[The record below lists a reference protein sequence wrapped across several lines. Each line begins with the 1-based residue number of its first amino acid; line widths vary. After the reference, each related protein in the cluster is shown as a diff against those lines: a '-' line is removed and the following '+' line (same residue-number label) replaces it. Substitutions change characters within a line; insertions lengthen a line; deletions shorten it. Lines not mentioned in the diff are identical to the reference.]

1 MYTLERKSF
10 KGNMLKLVDEQG
22 KSSWFFLNEP
32 VQRFISGKLE
42 PGDKLSIEVTDGEEE
57 GSKLITKVT
66 SDKLTG
72 TASASAPTGGGYSK
86 PAYTGGTSYGKKP
99 WAGKSYSAP
108 ATKSYSGYSKS
119 TQEQEQI
126 SRLAIFHD
134 AARIASS
141 LGLTDAKIAVTET
154 IAIYN
159 ELYNAFKASVT
170 TQPAP
175 TGDDV
180 AV

>member
-1 MYTLERKSF
+1 
-10 KGNMLKLVDEQG
+10 MLKLVDEQG

-72 TASASAPTGGGYSK
+72 TASASASTGGGYSK
-86 PAYTGGTSYGKKP
+86 PAYSTGNKWSGAK
-99 WAGKSYSAP
+99 KSYSTP
-108 ATKSYSGYSKS
+108 TTKTYGGYSKS
-119 TQEQEQI
+119 PQEQEQI

-141 LGLTDAKIAVTET
+141 LGLTDPRVAVTET